1 MTEAVWPV
9 RAHRPMR
16 VAKDLLAGC
25 VQPERARA
33 GGLAALAV
41 ALAMLASA
49 PPALAQAAAPAAR
62 YFEVASAAAVLYDA
76 PSERA
81 RKLFIVVRGTPL
93 EQVAVVNKWVK
104 VRDLG
109 GDVLWI
115 ERGELGP
122 ARHVVAGTLAAL
134 RRTPQA
140 NGELIA
146 QVERGVLLEVVD
158 AGAPA
163 GWLHVR
169 HRDGSTGYVAAAET
183 WGR

>member
-1 MTEAVWPV
+1 MTRAVRKAAVPRPG
-9 RAHRPMR
+9 RA
-16 VAKDLLAGC
+16 V
-25 VQPERARA
+25 
-33 GGLAALAV
+33 LAAAGV
-41 ALAMLASA
+41 AAAMLAPGA
-49 PPALAQAAAPAAR
+49 AVLAQPGGAPAR

-93 EQVAVVNKWVK
+93 EQVAVINKWVK
-104 VRDLG
+104 VRDQG

-115 ERGELGP
+115 ERGDLGP
-122 ARHVVAGTLAAL
+122 ARHVVAATLAAL

-140 NGELIA
+140 GGELIA
-146 QVERGVLLEVVD
+146 QVERGVLLEVID
-158 AGAPA
+158 ANAPA

-169 HRDGSTGYVAAAET
+169 HRDGSAGYVAAAET

>member
-1 MTEAVWPV
+1 
-9 RAHRPMR
+9 
-16 VAKDLLAGC
+16 
-25 VQPERARA
+25 
-33 GGLAALAV
+33 
-41 ALAMLASA
+41 MLAPA

-62 YFEVASAAAVLYDA
+62 YFEVANAAAVLYDA

-93 EQVAVVNKWVK
+93 EQVAVINKWVK
-104 VRDLG
+104 VRDLS

-115 ERGELGP
+115 ERGDLGP
-122 ARHVVAGTLAAL
+122 AQHVVAGTLAAL

-169 HRDGSTGYVAAAET
+169 HRDGSIGYVAAAET